1 MLLGGGANPAAWWE
15 VGDARSPHDSP
26 GSAVALTRIAQ
37 GNDFVGIA
45 VTSTISEPADAWW
58 APVETVSNSESGF
71 ERVYQG
77 AGLLLS
83 WPISLSPGAARTVT
97 VTHVV
102 ATDRDRVI
110 SSDPG

>member
-1 MLLGGGANPAAWWE
+1 
-15 VGDARSPHDSP
+15 VGETRSPHDSP

-45 VTSTISEPADAWW
+45 VATTVSEPADAWW

-83 WPISLSPGAARTVT
+83 WPISLASGAARTVT
-97 VTHVV
+97 VTHAV
-102 ATDRDRVI
+102 ATDRDRAI
-110 SSDPG
+110 SDDPE